1 MKSKYW
7 IPIVVLFIVLALVV
21 APGCNRTTTPTTN
34 PSSTT
39 EQPDD
44 VVVTPGGYAY
54 RANVHEQGVP
64 DKWPPIQTVDVTL
77 TSVNNILQ
85 LNYRA
90 TIDTKAGQTRNNIFR
105 LYGTNIITMLGVN
118 AVFEPV
124 NLPSGFEANKAQTT
138 IDPTTTAVMNI
149 KISPQVK
156 PGIYPFQIH
165 VEIGGTDYGQVPCTI
180 SVL

>member
-1 MKSKYW
+1 MKN
-7 IPIVVLFIVLALVV
+7 PIMLWVLAFVLMLTCIV
-21 APGCNRTTTPTTN
+21 GCRTSPTTTT
-34 PSSTT
+34 SSTP

-44 VVVTPGGYAY
+44 IVITPGGYAY

-77 TSVNNILQ
+77 TSVNNSLQ

-90 TIDTKAGQTRNNIFR
+90 AIDTKAGLTRNNIFR
-105 LYGTNIITMLGVN
+105 LSGTSITAIFGVN

-124 NLPSGFEANKAQTT
+124 NLPSGFEANEAQAT
-138 IDPTTTAVMNI
+138 IGPTTTAVMNI

-156 PGIYPFQIH
+156 PGIYTFQIH
-165 VEIGGTDYGQVPCTI
+165 VEIGGTDYGQVTCTI
-180 SVL
+180 TVSER

>member
-1 MKSKYW
+1 MKSKYS
-7 IPIVVLFIVLALVV
+7 IHFVLLFIVLALVV
-21 APGCNRTTTPTTN
+21 APGCRTSPTATT
-34 PSSTT
+34 SSTP

-77 TSVNNILQ
+77 TSVNSTLQ

-90 TIDTKAGQTRNNIFR
+90 AIDTKAGLTRNNIFR
-105 LYGTNIITMLGVN
+105 LDGASITSMFGVN

-124 NLPSGFEANKAQTT
+124 NLPSGFEANEAQAT
-138 IDPTTTAVMNI
+138 IGPTPTAMMNI
-149 KISPQVK
+149 KVSPQVK
-156 PGIYPFQIH
+156 PGIYTFQIR
-165 VEIGGTDYGQVPCTI
+165 VGIGGTDYGQVTCTI
-180 SVL
+180 TVS